1 MENVSFNR
9 IFQGSDEIL
18 YTQMYDHIF
27 FPFVYMII
35 YDLIGCQSCEEIIS
49 VFIVP

>member
-1 MENVSFNR
+1 MESVSFNM

-18 YTQMYDHIF
+18 LKCMIIF
-27 FPFVYMII
+27 FSSVYII
-35 YDLIGCQSCEEIIS
+35 ISYLIGCQSCEEIIS